1 LKQIEKKMQFKLKEI
16 LMLRANKDE
25 LEKKFISALEQNR
38 KVEGEMYD
46 LRREKRVLEG
56 EVRTLNDSLA

>member
-1 LKQIEKKMQFKLKEI
+1 MQFKLKEI